1 MPSWFG
7 QGRLYLFSDAAS
19 ILEYVWGRWQI
30 NQRVHLASVQV
41 QLTRV
46 DRSTNE
52 TLKMNL
58 QIINSVSLAQG

>member
-19 ILEYVWGRWQI
+19 ILDYVWRRWEMKK
-30 NQRVHLASVQV
+30 REHVASVEV
-41 QLTRV
+41 QFTRV
-46 DRSTNE
+46 DRGTNE

-58 QIINSVSLAQG
+58 QIFNSIRLAQG